1 MLKLIFSDLDG
12 TLLNSVKSVD
22 EKTVEFIKNLD
33 GTRFIINTGR
43 LPYNVDSLKS
53 FVDLSNMVCGNG
65 SYIKIDN
72 KVVYN
77 CFTDKN
83 EAYVLLDYAY
93 SHDLV
98 PRVFMESNYYITST
112 PNLLTFVKPAIVS
125 KDELYELLKKEEVYK
140 IGFMEDDP
148 NTLKAI
154 EDFIKVNN
162 KHMVAEY
169 STSKF
174 LECHHIDASKGNAI
188 DVVSNLLNIPKNEI
202 LAVGDNENDL
212 SMFDRGC
219 HSACPSNASD
229 KVKATVEYISDL
241 DCDHDSMVDIV
252 GRFLGR

>member
-65 SYIKIDN
+65 AYIKIDN

-83 EAYVLLDYAY
+83 EAYALLDYAY

-112 PNLLTFVKPAIVS
+112 PNLLTFVKPAVVS

-140 IGFMEDDP
+140 IGFMEEP
-148 NTLKAI
+148 NTLRAI
-154 EDFIKVNN
+154 EDFIKANN

-174 LECHHIDASKGNAI
+174 LECHHKDASKGKAI

-212 SMFDRGC
+212 SMFNRGY
-219 HSACPSNASD
+219 HSACPSNASNN
-229 KVKATVEYISDL
+229 VKASVEYISDL
-241 DCDHDSMVDIV
+241 DCDHDSMVDIIEH
-252 GRFLGR
+252 FM

>member
-12 TLLNSVKSVD
+12 TLLNSVKTVD
-22 EKTVEFIKNLD
+22 EKTAECIKNLD
-33 GTRFIINTGR
+33 HTRFIINTGR

-72 KVVYN
+72 EVVYN

-83 EAYVLLDYAY
+83 EAYALLDYAY

-112 PNLLTFVKPAIVS
+112 PNLLTFVKPAVVS

-140 IGFMEDDP
+140 IGFMEDDL
-148 NTLKAI
+148 NTLRAI
-154 EDFIKVNN
+154 EEFIKVNN
-162 KHMVAEY
+162 KNMVCEY
-169 STSKF
+169 STPRF
-174 LECHHIDASKGNAI
+174 LECHHKDASKGKAI
-188 DVVSNLLNIPKNEI
+188 DVVSNLLNISKNEI
-202 LAVGDNENDL
+202 LAIGDNENDL
-212 SMFDRGC
+212 SMFNRGY

-229 KVKATVEYISDL
+229 EVKATVEYVSDL
-241 DCDHDSMVDIV
+241 DCDHDSMVDIIKN
-252 GRFLGR
+252 FM

>member
-83 EAYVLLDYAY
+83 EAYALLDYAY

-125 KDELYELLKKEEVYK
+125 KDELYELLKKEKVYK
-140 IGFMEDDP
+140 IGFMEEP
-148 NTLKAI
+148 NTLRAI
-154 EDFIKVNN
+154 EDFIKTNTKN
-162 KHMVAEY
+162 MVCEY
-169 STSKF
+169 STPRF
-174 LECHHIDASKGNAI
+174 LECHHKDASKGKAI
-188 DVVSNLLNIPKNEI
+188 DVVSNFLNIPKSEV

-212 SMFDRGC
+212 SMFNRGY
-219 HSACPSNASD
+219 HSACPSNASNN
-229 KVKATVEYISDL
+229 VKASVEYISDL
-241 DCDHDSMVDIV
+241 DCDHDSMVDIIKS
-252 GRFLGR
+252 FM

>member
-22 EKTVEFIKNLD
+22 EKTVECIKNLD

-43 LPYNVDSLKS
+43 LPYNVDDLKS

-83 EAYVLLDYAY
+83 EALALLEYAY

-98 PRVFMESNYYITST
+98 PRVFTESDFYITSV
-112 PNLLTFVKPAIVS
+112 PKLLTFVKPTVVS
-125 KDELYELLKKEEVYK
+125 RDELYELLKTEGAYK
-140 IGFMEDDP
+140 ICFMEDDP
-148 NTLKAI
+148 NTLKGI
-154 EDFIKVNN
+154 EDFVRANN
-162 KHMVAEY
+162 KNMVFEY
-169 STSKF
+169 STPRF
-174 LECHHIDASKGNAI
+174 IECHHKDTSKGRAI
-188 DVVSNLLNIPKNEI
+188 DVVSNLLNVPKDEI
-202 LAVGDNENDL
+202 LAIGDNENDL

-241 DCDHDSMVDIV
+241 DCDHDSMVDIIKN
-252 GRFLGR
+252 FM

>member
-12 TLLNSVKSVD
+12 TLLNSVKTVD
-22 EKTVEFIKNLD
+22 EKTVECIKNLD
-33 GTRFIINTGR
+33 HTRFIINTGR

-77 CFTDKN
+77 CFTDKD
-83 EAYVLLDYAY
+83 EAYTLLDYAY

-154 EDFIKVNN
+154 EDFIKTTTKN
-162 KHMVAEY
+162 MIAEY

-174 LECHHIDASKGNAI
+174 LECHHKDTSKGKAI

-202 LAVGDNENDL
+202 LAIGDNENDL
-212 SMFDRGC
+212 SMFDRGYHC
-219 HSACPSNASD
+219 ACPLNASD
-229 KVKATVEYISDL
+229 KVKASVEYISDL
-241 DCDHDSMVDIV
+241 DCDHDSMVDIIEH
-252 GRFLGR
+252 FM

>member
-112 PNLLTFVKPAIVS
+112 PNLLTFVKPVVVS

-140 IGFMEDDP
+140 IGFMEDDL
-148 NTLKAI
+148 NTLRAI
-154 EDFIKVNN
+154 EEFIKVNN
-162 KHMVAEY
+162 KNMVCEY
-169 STSKF
+169 STPRF
-174 LECHHIDASKGNAI
+174 LECHHKDSSKGRAI
-188 DVVSNLLNIPKNEI
+188 DVVSNLLNISKNEI
-202 LAVGDNENDL
+202 LAIGDNENDL

-229 KVKATVEYISDL
+229 KVKASVEYISDL
-241 DCDHDSMVDIV
+241 DCDHDSMVDIIKH
-252 GRFLGR
+252 FM

>member
-83 EAYVLLDYAY
+83 EALALLEYAY

-98 PRVFMESNYYITST
+98 PRVFTESNFYITST
-112 PNLLTFVKPAIVS
+112 PNLSTFVKPVVVS
-125 KDELYELLKKEEVYK
+125 RDELNELLKKEEVYK
-140 IGFMEDDP
+140 IGFMEDDL
-148 NTLKAI
+148 NTLRAI

-162 KHMVAEY
+162 KNMVCEY
-169 STSKF
+169 STPRF
-174 LECHHIDASKGNAI
+174 LECHHKDASKGKAI
-188 DVVSNLLNIPKNEI
+188 DVVSELLNISKDEI

-212 SMFDRGC
+212 SMFNRGY
-219 HSACPSNASD
+219 HSGCPSNASD
-229 KVKATVEYISDL
+229 NVKKIVEYISDL
-241 DCDHDSMVDIV
+241 DCDHDSMVDIIKH
-252 GRFLGR
+252 FM

>member
-43 LPYNVDSLKS
+43 LPYNVDDLKS

-77 CFTDKN
+77 CFTDKD
-83 EAYVLLDYAY
+83 EALALLEYAY

-98 PRVFMESNYYITST
+98 PRVFTESNFYITST
-112 PNLLTFVKPAIVS
+112 PNLSTFVKPVVLS
-125 KDELYELLKKEEVYK
+125 KDELNDLLKKEGVYK
-140 IGFMEDDP
+140 ICFMEEDP

-154 EDFIKVNN
+154 EDFVRANN
-162 KHMVAEY
+162 KNMVFEY
-169 STSKF
+169 STPRF
-174 LECHHIDASKGNAI
+174 IECHHKDSSKGRAI
-188 DVVSNLLNIPKNEI
+188 DVVSNLLNVSKDEI
-202 LAVGDNENDL
+202 LAIGDNENDL
-212 SMFDRGC
+212 SMFNRGY
-219 HSACPSNASD
+219 HSACPSNAND

-241 DCDHDSMVDIV
+241 DCDHDSMVDIIKN
-252 GRFLGR
+252 FMYS

>member
-12 TLLNSVKSVD
+12 TLLNSVKNVD
-22 EKTVEFIKNLD
+22 EKTAECIKSLD

-83 EAYVLLDYAY
+83 EALALLEYAY

-98 PRVFMESNYYITST
+98 PRVFTESNFYITST
-112 PNLLTFVKPAIVS
+112 PNLSTFVKPAVVS
-125 KDELYELLKKEEVYK
+125 RDELYELLKTEGVYK
-140 IGFMEDDP
+140 ICFMEDDP
-148 NTLKAI
+148 NTLKGI
-154 EDFIKVNN
+154 EDFVKDNTKN
-162 KHMVAEY
+162 MVFEY
-169 STSKF
+169 STPRF
-174 LECHHIDASKGNAI
+174 IECHHKDTSKGRAI
-188 DVVSNLLNIPKNEI
+188 DVVSNLLNVSKNEI
-202 LAVGDNENDL
+202 LAIGDNENDL
-212 SMFDRGC
+212 TMFDRGY

-229 KVKATVEYISDL
+229 NVKASVEYISDL
-241 DCDHDSMVDIV
+241 DCDHDSMVDIIKH
-252 GRFLGR
+252 FM

>member
-22 EKTVEFIKNLD
+22 KKTVECIKNLD

-43 LPYNVDSLKS
+43 LPYNVDDLKS

-83 EAYVLLDYAY
+83 EALALLEYAY

-98 PRVFMESNYYITST
+98 PRVFTESNFYITST
-112 PNLLTFVKPAIVS
+112 PNLSTFVKPVVLS
-125 KDELYELLKKEEVYK
+125 KDELNDLLKKEGVYK
-140 IGFMEDDP
+140 ICFMEEDP

-174 LECHHIDASKGNAI
+174 LECHHIDASKGKAI

-202 LAVGDNENDL
+202 LAIGDNENDL
-212 SMFDRGC
+212 SMFDRGY
-219 HSACPSNASD
+219 HSGCPSNASD
-229 KVKATVEYISDL
+229 NVKETVEYISHL
-241 DCDHDSMVDIV
+241 DCDHDSMVDIIEH
-252 GRFLGR
+252 FM

>member
-22 EKTVEFIKNLD
+22 EKTVECIKNLD

-43 LPYNVDSLKS
+43 LPYNVDDLKS

-83 EAYVLLDYAY
+83 EALALLEYAY

-98 PRVFMESNYYITST
+98 PRVFTESNFYITST
-112 PNLLTFVKPAIVS
+112 PNLSTFVKPVVLS
-125 KDELYELLKKEEVYK
+125 KDELNDLLKKEGVYK
-140 IGFMEDDP
+140 ICFMEEDP

-174 LECHHIDASKGNAI
+174 LECHHIDASKGKAI

-202 LAVGDNENDL
+202 LAIGDNENDL
-212 SMFDRGC
+212 SMFDRGY
-219 HSACPSNASD
+219 HSGCPSNASD
-229 KVKATVEYISDL
+229 NVKETVEYISHL
-241 DCDHDSMVDIV
+241 DCDHDSMVDIIEH
-252 GRFLGR
+252 FM